1 MKLTRRPLG
10 WQEPE
15 GADRQTTEPEQSIT
29 QTPERDP
36 EKEQTMNN
44 ELKEKLI
51 NWVADKREACGSSF
65 TAAMSLQYMFRLYT
79 ISVLHLSF
87 NEYKSAW
94 NEVKKMLDI

>member
-36 EKEQTMNN
+36 EKEQTMMTKY
-44 ELKEKLI
+44 ELSDLLVKYAQAQGNGSLEAQELFAQLHQEIWKLY
-51 NWVADKREACGSSF
+51 DKIQE
-65 TAAMSLQYMFRLYT
+65 QEEQ
-79 ISVLHLSF
+79 I
-87 NEYKSAW
+87 
-94 NEVKKMLDI
+94 